1 MGPRLGCER
10 GSTGARG
17 SALGCSTRLRSGFG
31 LLPRAGGFGGTSTGG
46 CGGGWSRSR
55 SCDIVYFELP
65 PADED
70 EPELEPAPV
79 SVETGLEGVAGLVEV
94 VSVGGAA
101 ADVVS
106 LVVDELVGEAVFAV
120 EPGVALV
127 PELLYEVDVLASL
140 LQPARATVASAIA
153 ATYEIKRFM
162 MAPVKC

>member
-1 MGPRLGCER
+1 V
-10 GSTGARG
+10 
-17 SALGCSTRLRSGFG
+17 
-31 LLPRAGGFGGTSTGG
+31 GFGGTSTGG

-65 PADED
+65 PDDEE

-79 SVETGLEGVAGLVEV
+79 SVETGLEAVEGVVDV
-94 VSVGGAA
+94 VSVVGGAA

-127 PELLYEVDVLASL
+127 PELL
-140 LQPARATVASAIA
+140 
-153 ATYEIKRFM
+153 
-162 MAPVKC
+162 

>member
-1 MGPRLGCER
+1 VGLRLGCER
-10 GSTGARG
+10 GSTGATG

-31 LLPRAGGFGGTSTGG
+31 LLPRTGSFGGTSTGG

-65 PADED
+65 ELLELLPAD
-70 EPELEPAPV
+70 EPELAPAPV
-79 SVETGLEGVAGLVEV
+79 SVETGLEGVVAMVVDV
-94 VSVGGAA
+94 VSGVVVA

-127 PELLYEVDVLASL
+127 PELL
-140 LQPARATVASAIA
+140 
-153 ATYEIKRFM
+153 
-162 MAPVKC
+162 

>member
-1 MGPRLGCER
+1 
-10 GSTGARG
+10 
-17 SALGCSTRLRSGFG
+17 
-31 LLPRAGGFGGTSTGG
+31 
-46 CGGGWSRSR
+46 
-55 SCDIVYFELP
+55 
-65 PADED
+65 
-70 EPELEPAPV
+70 V
-79 SVETGLEGVAGLVEV
+79 SVETGLEGVAGVVDV
-94 VSVGGAA
+94 VSVGGVA

>member
-1 MGPRLGCER
+1 MGLRLGCER

-31 LLPRAGGFGGTSTGG
+31 LLPRTGGLGGTSTGG
-46 CGGGWSRSR
+46 CGDGWSRSR

-65 PADED
+65 LLDDE
-70 EPELEPAPV
+70 EPELAPAPV
-79 SVETGLEGVAGLVEV
+79 SVETGLDGVVAMVVDV
-94 VSVGGAA
+94 VSVGGVA

-127 PELLYEVDVLASL
+127 PELL
-140 LQPARATVASAIA
+140 
-153 ATYEIKRFM
+153 
-162 MAPVKC
+162 

>member
-1 MGPRLGCER
+1 M
-10 GSTGARG
+10 
-17 SALGCSTRLRSGFG
+17 RSGFG

-55 SCDIVYFELP
+55 SCDIAYFELP
-65 PADED
+65 PVDEE

-79 SVETGLEGVAGLVEV
+79 SVETGLEAVEGVVDV
-94 VSVGGAA
+94 VSVVGGAA

-127 PELLYEVDVLASL
+127 PELL
-140 LQPARATVASAIA
+140 
-153 ATYEIKRFM
+153 
-162 MAPVKC
+162 